1 MDGLPL
7 DLPIFIFLVA
17 AVWRALVAGLSS
29 FAFGLVA
36 DTIWLYFLTPL
47 RVIGTAN

>member
-7 DLPIFIFLVA
+7 DLPIFLVA
-17 AVWRALVAGLSS
+17 TFLGALVGGLSS

-36 DTIWLYFLTPL
+36 ASIWLYFLTPL